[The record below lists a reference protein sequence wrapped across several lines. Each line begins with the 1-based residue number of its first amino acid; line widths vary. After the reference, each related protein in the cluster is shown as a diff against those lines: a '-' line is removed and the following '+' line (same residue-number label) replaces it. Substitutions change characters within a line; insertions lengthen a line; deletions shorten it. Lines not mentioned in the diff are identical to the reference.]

1 MSHELKSD
9 IAKAIEHLRAEYAKL
24 QIGRANSVLVEEISI
39 ESYGSQMPLK
49 ATANISCPDAKTIRI
64 EPWDKSLIGEIEK
77 AIQAA
82 NIGLN
87 PQNMGDS
94 ILLPIPPMT
103 EERRK
108 DIVKTVH
115 ELAENARISIR
126 SARHEAM
133 KSIKSQ
139 KEEGDLSEDQQKDA
153 ESDVQEEIDKANKS
167 IDEFMKKK
175 ETDVMSV

>member
-1 MSHELKSD
+1 MSHDLKTD
-9 IAKAIEHLRAEYAKL
+9 IAKAIDHLRSEYAKL
-24 QIGRANSVLVEEISI
+24 QTGRANAALVEELEV
-39 ESYGSQMPLK
+39 ESYGSMMALK
-49 ATANISCPDAKTIRI
+49 ATANITCPDAKTIRI

-77 AIQAA
+77 SIQSA

-94 ILLPIPPMT
+94 IILPIPPMT

-108 DIVKTVH
+108 DIVKIVH
-115 ELAENARISIR
+115 KLGENAHISIR

-133 KSIKSQ
+133 KTIKHQ
-139 KEEGDLSEDQQKDA
+139 KDEKEISEDQQKDA
-153 ESDVQEEIDKANKS
+153 ESDVQEAIDKANKEV
-167 IDEFMKKK
+167 DELMKVK